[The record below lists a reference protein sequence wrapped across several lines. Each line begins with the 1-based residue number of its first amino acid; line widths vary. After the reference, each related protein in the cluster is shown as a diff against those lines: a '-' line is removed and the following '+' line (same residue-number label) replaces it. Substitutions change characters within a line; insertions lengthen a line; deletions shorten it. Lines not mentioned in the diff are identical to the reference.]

1 MLSDAE
7 QRRLTE
13 IERGLQAE
21 DPEFAERF
29 GHVMPRGPHKW
40 PSTTARGWLIAA
52 ALIMGLAILTASAG
66 TALIALSVAGV
77 GAGLWLTGYTRSNDG
92 RRPPGP

>member
-13 IERGLQAE
+13 IERGLQSD
-21 DPEFAERF
+21 DPQFAERL
-29 GHVMPRGPHKW
+29 GHVKQRGPYKW
-40 PSTTARGWLIAA
+40 PGMTARGWLIAA
-52 ALIMGLAILTASAG
+52 ALIMGLAVLTANAG

-77 GAGLWLTGYTRSNDG
+77 SAVWWLTGYTRSKDG
-92 RRPPGP
+92 RRPPRP